1 MTTPKQILK
10 TYYGYPDFRPLQQEI
25 IEQLLI
31 GKDMLV
37 LMPTGGRKVTMLSD
51 SGVNFGGCGHC
62 GFAVDLFDERSGRCV
77 ASQWN
82 SG

>member
-37 LMPTGGRKVTMLSD
+37 LMPTGGGKSLC
-51 SGVNFGGCGHC
+51 VNFGGCGYC
-62 GFAVDLFDERSGRCV
+62 SLAVNLFDERSGRGV

-82 SG
+82 SSRGA